1 MTPFAIALIVFA
13 CMFGGALAGMYLRQ
27 HLPEHHV
34 SKDSEDAVRLGM
46 GVMATMAAL
55 VVGLLLASAKT
66 ARDGTERE
74 LKLFSADVI
83 LLDRNLAQY
92 GPETREARDLLRRYT
107 VDKIAA
113 TWPDQAGDVVVD
125 PSGWRLLEGVQDRVR
140 QLTPATGAQRII
152 QQRALD
158 IGGEVAQTR
167 WLLKEETTSIP
178 APFLIIVASWL
189 AIIFTSSGLFA
200 PRNTVVLTVLLAS
213 SLSIAG
219 AVFLILDMAQPFKG
233 FVRLS
238 SVPLRQAL
246 TMLGQ

>member
-1 MTPFAIALIVFA
+1 MRAHAQRSNLTIAFVTDPALNKLRAEHVTFQKKIVIVF
-13 CMFGGALAGMYLRQ
+13 Q
-27 HLPEHHV
+27 
-34 SKDSEDAVRLGM
+34 S
-46 GVMATMAAL
+46 
-55 VVGLLLASAKT
+55 
-66 ARDGTERE
+66 
-74 LKLFSADVI
+74 
-83 LLDRNLAQY
+83 
-92 GPETREARDLLRRYT
+92 
-107 VDKIAA
+107 
-113 TWPDQAGDVVVD
+113 
-125 PSGWRLLEGVQDRVR
+125 
-140 QLTPATGAQRII
+140 AQRII